1 MLRNRIIPCLLLENQ
16 KLVKTKQFKDSKY
29 VGDPINAIKIFN
41 EKEVDELIV
50 LDICASK
57 QNREPDFKFIEN
69 LASECFMPLCYGGGI
84 TKFEH
89 AKTLFSIGV
98 EKISIQNAA
107 FNNLNF
113 ISELSDKFGRQ
124 AVVVSVDVKKNWI
137 GNTVLH
143 SQNTHKNTKVD
154 WLEWIKIVTNA
165 GAGEILLNSV
175 DHDGMM
181 NGLNLKVIKTATASI
196 NFPLIA
202 IGGVGSNEHIIA
214 GIEAGAS
221 AISAGSF
228 FVFHGPHKAVLITY
242 PQYEEFKFKL

>member
-1 MLRNRIIPCLLLENQ
+1 MLRNRIIPCLLLENH
-16 KLVKTKQFKDSKY
+16 KLVKTKQFKDPKY

-41 EKEVDELIV
+41 EKEVDEIIV
-50 LDICASK
+50 LDIFATK
-57 QNREPDFKFIEN
+57 QKREPDFKFIEN

-89 AKTLFSIGV
+89 AKILFSIGV

-107 FNNLNF
+107 FENINF
-113 ISELSDKFGRQ
+113 IKELADKFGSQ
-124 AVVVSVDVKKNWI
+124 AIVASVDIKKNLL
-137 GNTVLH
+137 GNTILH
-143 SQNTHKNTKVD
+143 SYNSLKNKVN
-154 WLEWIKIVTNA
+154 WLEWIKTLTDS
-165 GAGEILLNSV
+165 GAGEILLNSI

-181 NGLNLKVIKTATASI
+181 NGMNLKAIKTVSTSM
-196 NFPLIA
+196 NFPLIS

-228 FVFHGPHKAVLITY
+228 FVFHGPHRAVLITY
-242 PQYEEFKFKL
+242 PHYEEFNFKI

>member
-113 ISELSDKFGRQ
+113 IK
-124 AVVVSVDVKKNWI
+124 
-137 GNTVLH
+137 
-143 SQNTHKNTKVD
+143 
-154 WLEWIKIVTNA
+154 
-165 GAGEILLNSV
+165 
-175 DHDGMM
+175 
-181 NGLNLKVIKTATASI
+181 
-196 NFPLIA
+196 
-202 IGGVGSNEHIIA
+202 
-214 GIEAGAS
+214 
-221 AISAGSF
+221 
-228 FVFHGPHKAVLITY
+228 
-242 PQYEEFKFKL
+242 